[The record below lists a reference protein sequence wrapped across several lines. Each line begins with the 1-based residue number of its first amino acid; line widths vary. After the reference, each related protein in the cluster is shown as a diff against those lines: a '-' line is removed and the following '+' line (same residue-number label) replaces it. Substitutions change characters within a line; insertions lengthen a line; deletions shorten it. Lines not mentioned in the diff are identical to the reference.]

1 MRELDVGQR
10 VKLTD
15 RSWPHYGATGWVTGL
30 DPDWGKAVVV
40 GVDSDDFV
48 NSSWSAASLLE
59 PIEESAAIEPLAAA
73 LAEIDRLT
81 VVLAAARPT
90 SGG

>member
-1 MRELDVGQR
+1 MRDLEVGR
-10 VKLTD
+10 RAKSTD
-15 RSWPHYGATGWVTGL
+15 RKSLHYGATGRVISFH
-30 DPDWGKAVVV
+30 PDWCKGVV
-40 GVDSDDFV
+40 GVDFDDFV
-48 NSSWSAASLLE
+48 NSSWGAASLLE